1 MLGKI
6 EGNKRRQQKVRW
18 SGSITDS
25 VEMSL
30 SKFREIMK
38 DREAQMF
45 MGSQRVRRNLATE
58 QQQIEIQRDEPFSA
72 PNKEESENGSRGI
85 VKQRI
90 NTYQK
95 QKSKQTKQDYFGN
108 SKNNQHLRKLT

>member
-6 EGNKRRQQKVRW
+6 EGNKRRQQRVRW
-18 SGSITDS
+18 SDGITDS
-25 VEMSL
+25 LKMSL

-72 PNKEESENGSRGI
+72 TNKKES
-85 VKQRI
+85 QRMDPGEQS
-90 NTYQK
+90 N
-95 QKSKQTKQDYFGN
+95 
-108 SKNNQHLRKLT
+108 RE